1 MGIGYFAKLSI
12 SEQTAEQSHSL
23 QKQRMTLKSFLT
35 NLKCWYFF
43 LFLDSKSK
51 WLSKIANINQKIMI
65 LETILPNKE
74 ILKHIKIQ
82 KTIFAE

>member
-1 MGIGYFAKLSI
+1 MGIGYFANLSI

-23 QKQRMTLKSFLT
+23 QKQRMTLKELSYKFKMLV
-35 NLKCWYFF
+35 FF

-65 LETILPNKE
+65 IETILPNKE

-82 KTIFAE
+82 KTIFGE